1 MKAKPPTP
9 PERAGGREAQ
19 RLAAVI
25 LEVLA
30 GVRSP
35 PQAAQ
40 AVSVSLPRYYQLEN
54 RALCGLVAACEPRRQ
69 GRQRGPQHEA
79 AALTKENERLRQEL
93 ARQQTLVRL
102 AQRTVGLS
110 PPAANAKGKRKRKPV
125 VRALGVAAR
134 LSAAAEP
141 AGDRTPAEYTGN
153 A

>member
-1 MKAKPPTP
+1 MKAKPPTT

-30 GVRSP
+30 GVRTP

-40 AVSVSLPRYYQLEN
+40 AVSVSLPRYYQLES
-54 RALCGLVAACEPRRQ
+54 RALCGLVAACEPRRK

-79 AALTKENERLRQEL
+79 AALKKENDRLRQEL
-93 ARQQTLVRL
+93 TRQQTLVRL
-102 AQRTVGLS
+102 AQRSVGLS
-110 PPAANAKGKRKRKPV
+110 PPSTNPKAKRKRKPV
-125 VRALGVAAR
+125 VRALGMAAR
-134 LSAAAEP
+134 LNAAADP
-141 AGDRTPAEYTGN
+141 APAEYNGN